1 MTGLRFRLDAGG
13 DTMVFS
19 AEASEPPALVYWGPS
34 LAPGADLAAVAGL
47 AQRPVPHGMLDQGE
61 VLDLVPDAAR
71 GFLGTPLA
79 QLHRS
84 GDLVLSQ
91 FQLVA
96 SDVHVHRASL
106 VLSDR
111 LAGVGLEL
119 EIEMDAQTGVA
130 SFRNRLINQGAST
143 LALDWLA
150 AGCLPVEHDELL
162 AFEGRWANEGRPYR
176 LRVPGAMWVSENRS
190 GRTSHNAPPLLVAG
204 EPGFSDQHG
213 AVIGFHLAWSGN
225 HRMLV
230 ERLRDGRLQMQAGEL
245 FLPGEMTLATGEA
258 YQSPTLYAARSSAGL
273 NGLRDRFHPFVRQQI
288 LGGRL
293 TGKPRPVHFNSW
305 EAVYFDHDPAV
316 LSDLIGHAA
325 AVGAER
331 FVLDDGWFLGR
342 NDDRTSLGDW
352 TPDPIKYPKGLG
364 PLIAEVKAAGM
375 GFGLWVE
382 PEMANA
388 ESDLLRAHPD
398 WVLGVADRV
407 QPLGRGQYVLDLTRN
422 EVRAAIFAQLDQLL
436 SENAIDYLKWDM
448 NRDLTH
454 PVSGGKAAVHR
465 QTLAVYGLIDDLRA
479 KHPHVE
485 IESCASGGGRADF
498 EILRRT
504 DRIWTSDCNDAVERQ
519 AIQRS
524 FSLFFPPE
532 IMGSHVGPRSSHTT
546 ARDTG
551 IGFRAWTAF
560 FGHLGIEADLRAM
573 TPREREVLAQVIA
586 LHKQHRS
593 LLHAGRTLR
602 LSHTDPGMTA
612 MMVVGAAG
620 ALVSAAQVGTPATAT
635 LGPLRLAG
643 LDGSA
648 TYRVTLLNPPTHPQR
663 TMKFAPP
670 TLSGQAFEASGTSLI
685 HQGLPLPVL
694 RAQEIAV
701 YLLECLS

>member
-19 AEASEPPALVYWGPS
+19 AMASEPPALIYWGSS
-34 LAPGADLAAVAGL
+34 LALEVDLAAIAEL
-47 AQRPVPHGMLDQGE
+47 AQRPVPHGMLDGGE
-61 VLDLVPDAAR
+61 VLDLAPDAAR

-79 QLHRS
+79 HLHRS

-91 FQLVA
+91 FQVVSSQI
-96 SDVHVHRASL
+96 SDHRASL
-106 VLSDR
+106 FLSDE
-111 LAGVGLEL
+111 LARVALEL

-130 SFRNRLINQGAST
+130 SFRNRLINRGHS
-143 LALDWLA
+143 ALTVDWLA
-150 AGCLPVEHDELL
+150 AGCLPLDHEELL

-176 LRVPGAMWVSENRS
+176 LRVPGGMWASENRT
-190 GRTSHNAPPLLVAG
+190 GRTSHHAPPLLAVG
-204 EPGFSDQHG
+204 EPGFSNQQG
-213 AVIGFHLAWSGN
+213 AVIGLHLAWSGN

-230 ERLRDGRLQMQAGEL
+230 ERLRDGRVQMQAGEL
-245 FLPGEMTLATGEA
+245 FLPGEMTLASGDA
-258 YQSPTLYAARSSAGL
+258 YQSPTLYAARSDSGL
-273 NGLRDRFHPFVRQQI
+273 NGLSDRFHPFVRQQI

-293 TGKPRPVHFNSW
+293 AGKPRPIHFNSW
-305 EAVYFDHDPAV
+305 EAIYFDHDPAV

-352 TPDPIKYPKGLG
+352 TPDPIKYPSGLG

-382 PEMANA
+382 PEMANSD
-388 ESDLLRAHPD
+388 SDLLRAHPD
-398 WVLGVADRV
+398 WALGVADRV
-407 QPLGRGQYVLDLTRN
+407 QPLGRGQYVLDLTRA
-422 EVRAAIFAQLDQLL
+422 EVRAAIFAQLDRLL
-436 SENAIDYLKWDM
+436 SENDIAYLKWDM

-454 PVSGGKAAVHR
+454 PVSGGRAAVHR

-504 DRIWTSDCNDAVERQ
+504 DRIWTSDCNDPVERQ

-532 IMGSHVGPRSSHTT
+532 IMGSHVGPRASHTT

-560 FGHLGIEADLRAM
+560 FGHFGIEADLRAM
-573 TPREREVLAQVIA
+573 TLRERELLAQVIE
-586 LHKQHRS
+586 LHKQHRA

-602 LSHTDPGMTA
+602 LSHPDAGMTA
-612 MMVVGAAG
+612 MMVVGEAG

-635 LGPLRLAG
+635 LGPLRLSG
-643 LDGSA
+643 LDPAA
-648 TYRVTLLNPPTHPQR
+648 TYRVTLLNPPSHPQR
-663 TMKFAPP
+663 TMKSTPS
-670 TLSGQAFEASGTSLI
+670 TLTGQGFEASGTALI

-701 YLLECLS
+701 YHLERLT

>member
-19 AEASEPPALVYWGPS
+19 AKASEPPALVYWGPS
-34 LAPGADLAAVAGL
+34 LGIGVDLAAIAEL
-47 AQRPVPHGMLDQGE
+47 AQRPVPHGMLDGGE
-61 VLDLVPDAAR
+61 VLDLLPDAAR
-71 GFLGTPLA
+71 GFLGTPSS
-79 QLHRS
+79 QLHRA

-91 FQLVA
+91 FQVV
-96 SDVHVHRASL
+96 SSEVEVHRASL
-106 VLSDR
+106 FLSDG
-111 LAGVGLEL
+111 LAGVAREL
-119 EIEMDAQTGVA
+119 EIEMDVQTGVA
-130 SFRNRLINQGAST
+130 SFRNRLINQDLSVLT
-143 LALDWLA
+143 VDWLA
-150 AGCLPVEHDELL
+150 AGCLPLDHDELL

-176 LRVPGAMWVSENRS
+176 LRVPGGMWASENRT
-190 GRTSHNAPPLLVAG
+190 GRTSHHAPPLLVVG

-230 ERLRDGRLQMQAGEL
+230 ERLRDGRVQMQAGEL
-245 FLPGEMTLATGEA
+245 FLPGEMTLASGEA
-258 YQSPTLYAARSSAGL
+258 YQSPTLYAARSSGGL
-273 NGLRDRFHPFVRQQI
+273 NGLSDRFHPFVRQQI
-288 LGGRL
+288 MGGRL
-293 TGKPRPVHFNSW
+293 AGKPRPIHFNSW

-316 LSDLIGHAA
+316 LTELIGHAA

-352 TPDPIKYPKGLG
+352 TPDPIKYPNGLG

-388 ESDLLRAHPD
+388 ASDLLRAHAD

-407 QPLGRGQYVLDLTRN
+407 QPLGRGQYVLDLTRS
-422 EVRAAIFAQLDQLL
+422 EVRSAIFAQLDRLL
-436 SENAIDYLKWDM
+436 SENDIDYLKWDM

-465 QTLAVYGLIDDLRA
+465 QTRAVYGLIDDLRA

-504 DRIWTSDCNDAVERQ
+504 DRIWTSDCNDPVERQ

-532 IMGSHVGPRSSHTT
+532 IMGAHVGPRASHTT
-546 ARDTG
+546 ARDTAL
-551 IGFRAWTAF
+551 GFRAWTAF
-560 FGHLGIEADLRAM
+560 FGHFGIEADLRAM
-573 TPREREVLAQVIA
+573 TAREREALAQVIW
-586 LHKQHRS
+586 LHKQHRT
-593 LLHAGRTLR
+593 LLHTGRTLR
-602 LSHTDPGMTA
+602 LSHPDAGMTA
-612 MMVVGAAG
+612 MMVVGEAG
-620 ALVSAAQVGTPATAT
+620 ALVSAAQVGAPATAT
-635 LGPLRLAG
+635 LGPLRLSG
-643 LDGSA
+643 LDPAA
-648 TYRVTLLNPPTHPQR
+648 TYCVTLLNPPIHPQR
-663 TMKFAPP
+663 TMKSVPS
-670 TLSGQAFEASGTSLI
+670 TVTGQGFEASGTALI

-701 YLLECLS
+701 YHLERLT

>member
-19 AEASEPPALVYWGPS
+19 AKASEPPALVYWGPS
-34 LAPGADLAAVAGL
+34 LALGSDLGAIAQL
-47 AQRPVPHGMLDQGE
+47 AQRPIAHGMLDSGE

-71 GFLGTPLA
+71 GFVGTPLV

-91 FQLVA
+91 FQVV
-96 SDVHVHRASL
+96 SS
-106 VLSDR
+106 VLSGAR
-111 LAGVGLEL
+111 AKLCLADTQAGLAFEL

-130 SFRNRLINQGAST
+130 AFRNRLINQGPSP
-143 LALDWLA
+143 LAVDWLA
-150 AGCLPVEHDELL
+150 AGCLPLYHDEVLG
-162 AFEGRWANEGRPYR
+162 FEGRWANEGRAYR
-176 LRVPGAMWVSENRS
+176 QRVTGGMWSSENRT
-190 GRTSHNAPPLLVAG
+190 GRTSHHAPPFLVAG

-213 AVIGFHLAWSGN
+213 EVFGFHLAWSGN
-225 HRMLV
+225 HRILV

-245 FLPGEMTLATGEA
+245 FLPGEMILASGEA
-258 YQSPTLYAARSSAGL
+258 YQSPTLYAARSGMGL
-273 NGLRDRFHPFVRQQI
+273 NGLSDRFHPFVRQQI

-293 TGKPRPVHFNSW
+293 ARKPRPVHFNTW
-305 EAVYFDHDPAV
+305 EAIYFDHQPTV
-316 LSDLIGHAA
+316 LSDLIGQAA
-325 AVGAER
+325 AIGAER

-352 TPDPIKYPKGLG
+352 TPDPVKYPHGLG
-364 PLIAEVKAAGM
+364 PLIAQVHAAGM

-388 ESDLLRAHPD
+388 DSELLRAHPD
-398 WVLGVADRV
+398 WVLGVSDRV
-407 QPLGRGQYVLDLTRN
+407 QPLGRGQYVLDLTRP
-422 EVRAAIFAQLDQLL
+422 EVRSAIFDQLDRLL
-436 SENAIDYLKWDM
+436 RENPIDYLKWDM

-454 PVSGGKAAVHR
+454 PVSGGRAAVHR

-479 KHPHVE
+479 RHPGVE

-504 DRIWTSDCNDAVERQ
+504 DRIWTSDCNDPIERQ

-532 IMGSHVGPRSSHTT
+532 VMGAHVGPRSSHTT

-551 IGFRAWTAF
+551 LEFRAWTAF
-560 FGHLGIEADLRAM
+560 FGHFGIEADLRAL
-573 TPREREVLAQVIA
+573 TPRERDGLAGIIA
-586 LHKQHRS
+586 LHKRYRG
-593 LLHAGRTLR
+593 LLHTGRTLR
-602 LSHTDPGMTA
+602 LTHSDRGMTA
-612 MMVVGAAG
+612 MMIMNETQ
-620 ALVSAAQVGTPATAT
+620 ALVSAAQVETPATAT
-635 LGPLRLAG
+635 LAALRLAG
-643 LDGSA
+643 LDSSA
-648 TYRVTLLNPPTHPQR
+648 TYRVTLVNPTPHPQR
-663 TMKFAPP
+663 TMKSVPN
-670 TLSGQAFEASGTSLI
+670 TLSGAGFEASGAVLI

-701 YLLECLS
+701 YHLERLP

>member
-19 AEASEPPALVYWGPS
+19 AKASEPPALVYWGPS
-34 LAPGADLAAVAGL
+34 LALGADLAAIAEL
-47 AQRPVPHGMLDQGE
+47 AQRPIPHGMLDGGE

-84 GDLVLSQ
+84 GDLVLTQ
-91 FQLVA
+91 FQLV
-96 SDVHVHRASL
+96 SWKVHDHRASL
-106 VLSDR
+106 LLSDG

-130 SFRNRLINQGAST
+130 SFCNRLINQGFS
-143 LALDWLA
+143 ALTVDWLA
-150 AGCLPVEHDELL
+150 SGCLPLDHDELL

-176 LRVPGAMWVSENRS
+176 LRVPGGMWASENRT
-190 GRTSHNAPPLLVAG
+190 GRTSHHAPPLLAVG

-213 AVIGFHLAWSGN
+213 AVIGLHLAWSGN

-230 ERLRDGRLQMQAGEL
+230 ERLRDGRVQMQAGEL
-245 FLPGEMTLATGEA
+245 FLPGEMTLASGDA
-258 YQSPTLYAARSSAGL
+258 YQSPTLYAARSDTGL
-273 NGLRDRFHPFVRQQI
+273 NGLSDRFHPFARHQI

-293 TGKPRPVHFNSW
+293 AGKPRPVHFNSW

-316 LSDLIGHAA
+316 LSDLIVHAA
-325 AVGAER
+325 AVRAER

-352 TPDPIKYPKGLG
+352 TPDPIKYPSGLG
-364 PLIAEVKAAGM
+364 PLIAEVKSAGM
-375 GFGLWVE
+375 EFGLWVE

-388 ESDLLRAHPD
+388 DSDLLRAHPD

-407 QPLGRGQYVLDLTRN
+407 QPLGRGQYVLDLTRH
-422 EVRAAIFAQLDQLL
+422 EVRAAIFAQLDRLL
-436 SENAIDYLKWDM
+436 SENDIDYLKWDM

-454 PVSGGKAAVHR
+454 PVSGGRAAVHR
-465 QTLAVYGLIDDLRA
+465 QTLAVYDLIDGLRA

-504 DRIWTSDCNDAVERQ
+504 DRIWTSDCNDPVERQ

-532 IMGSHVGPRSSHTT
+532 IMGSHVGPRASHTT

-560 FGHLGIEADLRAM
+560 FGHFGIEADLRAM
-573 TPREREVLAQVIA
+573 TSRERQQLAQVIS
-586 LHKQHRS
+586 LHKQHRA
-593 LLHAGRTLR
+593 LLHSGRTLR
-602 LSHTDPGMTA
+602 LSHPDAGMTA
-612 MMVVGAAG
+612 MMVVGEAG
-620 ALVSAAQVGTPATAT
+620 ALVSAAQVVTPETAT

-643 LDGSA
+643 LDPTA
-648 TYRVTLLNPPTHPQR
+648 TYRVTLLNPPSHPQR
-663 TMKFAPP
+663 TMKSTPS
-670 TLSGQAFEASGTSLI
+670 TLTGLGFEASGIALI

-701 YLLECLS
+701 YHLERLT

>member
-19 AEASEPPALVYWGPS
+19 AKASEPPALVYWGPS
-34 LAPGADLAAVAGL
+34 LAIGADLAAIAEL
-47 AQRPVPHGMLDQGE
+47 AQRPIPHGMLDGGE
-61 VLDLVPDAAR
+61 GLDLMPDAAR
-71 GFLGTPLA
+71 GFLGTPSS

-91 FQLVA
+91 FQLVSSEI
-96 SDVHVHRASL
+96 SDCRASL
-106 VLSDR
+106 FLSDE
-111 LAGVGLEL
+111 LAGVALAL

-130 SFRNRLINQGAST
+130 SFCNRLINKGPS
-143 LALDWLA
+143 ALTVNWLA
-150 AGCLPVEHDELL
+150 AGCLPLDHDELL

-176 LRVPGAMWVSENRS
+176 LRVPGGMWASENRT
-190 GRTSHNAPPLLVAG
+190 GRTSHHAPPLLAVG
-204 EPGFSDQHG
+204 EPGFSNQHG
-213 AVIGFHLAWSGN
+213 AVMGLHLAWSGN
-225 HRMLV
+225 HRMMV
-230 ERLRDGRLQMQAGEL
+230 ERLRDGRVQMQAGEL

-258 YQSPTLYAARSSAGL
+258 YQSPTLYMARSEAGL
-273 NGLRDRFHPFVRQQI
+273 NGLSDRFHPFVRQQI

-293 TGKPRPVHFNSW
+293 TGNPRPVHFNSW

-352 TPDPIKYPKGLG
+352 TPDPIKYPNGLD

-375 GFGLWVE
+375 EFGLWVE

-388 ESDLLRAHPD
+388 DSDLLRAHPD
-398 WVLGVADRV
+398 WVLAVADRV
-407 QPLGRGQYVLDLTRN
+407 QPLGRGQYVLDLTRP
-422 EVRAAIFAQLDQLL
+422 EVRAAIFAQLDRLL
-436 SENAIDYLKWDM
+436 SENDIDYLKWDM

-465 QTLAVYGLIDDLRA
+465 QTLAVYDLIDGLRA

-504 DRIWTSDCNDAVERQ
+504 DRIWTSDCNDPVERQ

-532 IMGSHVGPRSSHTT
+532 IMGSHVGPRASHTT

-560 FGHLGIEADLRAM
+560 FGHFGIEADLRAM
-573 TPREREVLAQVIA
+573 TIREREQLAQVIS
-586 LHKQHRS
+586 LHKQHRA

-602 LSHTDPGMTA
+602 LTHPDAGMCA
-612 MMVVGAAG
+612 MMVVGKAG

-635 LGPLRLAG
+635 LAPLRLSG
-643 LDGSA
+643 LDPVA
-648 TYRVTLLNPPTHPQR
+648 TYLVTLLNPPSHPQR
-663 TMKFAPP
+663 TMKSTPP
-670 TLSGQAFEASGTSLI
+670 TLTGRAFQASGTALI

-701 YLLECLS
+701 YHLERRT

>member
-19 AEASEPPALVYWGPS
+19 AKASEPPALVYWGPG
-34 LAPGADLAAVAGL
+34 LTLGADLAAIAEL
-47 AQRPVPHGMLDQGE
+47 AQRPVPHGMLDGGE
-61 VLDLVPDAAR
+61 VLDLAPDAAR

-91 FQLVA
+91 FQVVSSEI
-96 SDVHVHRASL
+96 SDHLASL
-106 VLSDR
+106 LLSDG
-111 LAGVGLEL
+111 LAVVGLEL
-119 EIEMDAQTGVA
+119 EIEMDAQTGVV
-130 SFRNRLINQGAST
+130 SFRNRLINLGPSILT
-143 LALDWLA
+143 VDWLA
-150 AGCLPVEHDELL
+150 AGCLPLDHDDLQ

-176 LRVPGAMWVSENRS
+176 LRVPGGLWASENRT
-190 GRTSHNAPPLLVAG
+190 GRTSHHAPPLLIVG
-204 EPGFSDQHG
+204 QPGFSDHHG
-213 AVIGFHLAWSGN
+213 AVIGLHLAWSGN

-230 ERLRDGRLQMQAGEL
+230 ERLRDGRVQMQAGEL
-245 FLPGEMTLATGEA
+245 FLPGEMTLASGEA
-258 YQSPTLYAARSSAGL
+258 YQSPTLYAARSDTGM
-273 NGLRDRFHPFVRQQI
+273 NGLSDRFHPFVRHQI
-288 LGGRL
+288 LGWRL
-293 TGKPRPVHFNSW
+293 SGKPRPIHFNSW

-316 LSDLIGHAA
+316 LSDLISHAA

-352 TPDPIKYPKGLG
+352 TPDPIKYPSGLG

-388 ESDLLRAHPD
+388 ESNLLRAHPD
-398 WVLGVADRV
+398 WVLGVNDRV
-407 QPLGRGQYVLDLTRN
+407 QPLGRGQYVLDLTRP
-422 EVRAAIFAQLDQLL
+422 EVRAAIFAQLDRLL
-436 SENAIDYLKWDM
+436 SENDIDYLKWDM

-454 PVSGGKAAVHR
+454 PVSGGQAAVHR
-465 QTLAVYGLIDDLRA
+465 QTLAVYNLIDDLRA

-504 DRIWTSDCNDAVERQ
+504 DRIWTSDCNDPVERQ

-532 IMGSHVGPRSSHTT
+532 TMGAHVGPRASHTT

-560 FGHLGIEADLRAM
+560 FGHFGIEADLRAM
-573 TPREREVLAQVIA
+573 TSREREQLAQVIS
-586 LHKQHRS
+586 LHKQNRA
-593 LLHAGRTLR
+593 LLHTGRTLR
-602 LSHTDPGMTA
+602 LSHADAGMTA
-612 MMVVGAAG
+612 MMVVGQDG

-635 LGPLRLAG
+635 LGPLRLAS
-643 LDGSA
+643 LDPAA
-648 TYRVTLLNPPTHPQR
+648 TYRVTLLNPPSHPQR
-663 TMKFAPP
+663 TMKSTPS
-670 TLSGQAFEASGTSLI
+670 TLTGLWFEASGTALI

-701 YLLECLS
+701 YHLERLT

>member
-1 MTGLRFRLDAGG
+1 MTGLRFRLDAGA

-19 AEASEPPALVYWGPS
+19 AKASEPPALVYWGPS
-34 LAPGADLAAVAGL
+34 LVKGADLAAIADL
-47 AQRPVPHGMLDQGE
+47 AQRPVPHGMLDSGE

-71 GFLGTPLA
+71 GFLGTPSS

-91 FQLVA
+91 FQVVSSEI
-96 SDVHVHRASL
+96 SDHRASL
-106 VLSDR
+106 FLSDG
-111 LAGVGLEL
+111 LAGAALEL

-143 LALDWLA
+143 LTVDWLA
-150 AGCLPVEHDELL
+150 AGCLPLDHDELL
-162 AFEGRWANEGRPYR
+162 AFEGRWANEGRDYR
-176 LRVPGAMWVSENRS
+176 LRVSGGIWASENRT
-190 GRTSHNAPPLLVAG
+190 GRTSHHAPPLLLVG
-204 EPGFSDQHG
+204 ETGFSDQHG

-230 ERLRDGRLQMQAGEL
+230 ERLRDGRVQMQAGEL
-245 FLPGEMTLATGEA
+245 FLPGEMTLASGEA

-273 NGLRDRFHPFVRQQI
+273 NGLTDRFHPFVRQQI

-293 TGKPRPVHFNSW
+293 ASKPRPVHFNSW
-305 EAVYFDHDPAV
+305 EAVYFDHDPVV
-316 LSDLIGHAA
+316 LADLIGHAA
-325 AVGAER
+325 AAGAER

-352 TPDPIKYPKGLG
+352 TPDPIKYPNGLG

-382 PEMANA
+382 PEMANV

-398 WVLGVADRV
+398 WSLGVADRV
-407 QPLGRGQYVLDLTRN
+407 QPLGRGQYVLDLTRS
-422 EVRAAIFAQLDQLL
+422 EVRAAIFAQLDRLL
-436 SENAIDYLKWDM
+436 SDNDIDYLKWDM

-479 KHPHVE
+479 KHPHIE

-504 DRIWTSDCNDAVERQ
+504 DRIWTSDCNDPVERQ

-524 FSLFFPPE
+524 FSLLFPPE
-532 IMGSHVGPRSSHTT
+532 IMGAHVGPRGSHST
-546 ARDTG
+546 ARDTA

-560 FGHLGIEADLRAM
+560 FGHFGIEADLRAM
-573 TPREREVLAQVIA
+573 TLPEREQLARVIG
-586 LHKQHRS
+586 LHKQHRA

-602 LSHTDPGMTA
+602 LSHPDAGMTA
-612 MMVVGAAG
+612 MMVVGEAG

-643 LDGSA
+643 LDEAA

-663 TMKFAPP
+663 TMKSAPP
-670 TLSGQAFEASGTSLI
+670 TLSGQAFEATGGVLI
-685 HQGLPLPVL
+685 HKGLALPVL
-694 RAQEIAV
+694 RAQEIGV
-701 YLLECLS
+701 YHLECLT

>member
-19 AEASEPPALVYWGPS
+19 AKASEPPALVYWGPS
-34 LAPGADLAAVAGL
+34 LGVGVDLAAIADL
-47 AQRPVPHGMLDQGE
+47 AQRPIPHGMLDGGE

-91 FQLVA
+91 FQMVSSHV
-96 SDVHVHRASL
+96 SDQRASL
-106 VLSDR
+106 SLSDG
-111 LAGVGLEL
+111 LAGVALEL
-119 EIEMDAQTGVA
+119 EIEMDAQTGVVF
-130 SFRNRLINQGAST
+130 FRNRLINQGVST
-143 LALDWLA
+143 LTVDWLA
-150 AGCLPVEHDELL
+150 AGCLPLDHDELL
-162 AFEGRWANEGRPYR
+162 AFKGRWANEGRPYR
-176 LRVPGAMWVSENRS
+176 QRVLGGMWASENRT
-190 GRTSHNAPPLLVAG
+190 GRTSHHAPPLLAVG

-213 AVIGFHLAWSGN
+213 AVIGLHLAWSGN

-230 ERLRDGRLQMQAGEL
+230 ERLRDGRVQMQAGEL
-245 FLPGEMTLATGEA
+245 FLPGEMTLASGEV

-273 NGLRDRFHPFVRQQI
+273 NGLSDRFHPFVRQQI

-293 TGKPRPVHFNSW
+293 AEKPRPVHFNSW

-352 TPDPIKYPKGLG
+352 TPDPIKYPSGLG
-364 PLIAEVKAAGM
+364 PLIAKVKAASM

-388 ESDLLRAHPD
+388 DSNLLRAHPD
-398 WVLGVADRV
+398 WVLGVGDRL
-407 QPLGRGQYVLDLTRN
+407 QPLGRGQYVLDLTRPK
-422 EVRAAIFAQLDQLL
+422 VRAAIFAQLDRLL
-436 SENAIDYLKWDM
+436 SDNDIDYLKWDM

-454 PVSGGKAAVHR
+454 PVSDGQAAVHR
-465 QTLAVYGLIDDLRA
+465 QTLAVYELIDDLRA

-504 DRIWTSDCNDAVERQ
+504 DRIWTSDCNDPIERQ

-532 IMGSHVGPRSSHTT
+532 TMGSHVGPRSSHTT

-551 IGFRAWTAF
+551 MGFRAWTAF
-560 FGHLGIEADLRAM
+560 FGHFGIEADLRALSLG
-573 TPREREVLAQVIA
+573 EAEQLAQIIG
-586 LHKQHRS
+586 LHKQHRA
-593 LLHAGRTLR
+593 LLHNGRTLR
-602 LSHTDPGMTA
+602 LSHPDAGMTA
-612 MMVVGAAG
+612 MMVVGETE

-643 LDGSA
+643 LDGSG
-648 TYRVTLLNPPTHPQR
+648 TYRVTLLNPPIHPQR
-663 TMKFAPP
+663 TMKSTPP
-670 TLSGQAFEASGTSLI
+670 TLTGKAFEVTGGALI

-701 YLLECLS
+701 YHLECLT